1 MDFSE
6 LKQKELPSIPD
17 EIKKSIAACNI
28 TLTPF
33 DRKNDVLCKSSLQM
47 EAGYGR
53 FSDGSYLV
61 SMYCPMS
68 GLTAEMVAWWFWWHP
83 QAKERYQVWFPGAHF
98 GIGYPRRCAGYFEQ
112 ETQPPFQDNTQLP
125 TEKIGGMRMPLRI
138 DFVAPEEFGFSRLS
152 MKKNNIPLIV
162 CGHVGAF
169 NGLIWHTEMAHIFYQ
184 TQDGL
189 LLTSRFWLGRTMNPL
204 LRKLMINNSM
214 ACGMAEHCA
223 IEYRNLAEILPALYK
238 KYK

>member
-1 MDFSE
+1 MDISE

-68 GLTAEMVAWWFWWHP
+68 GLTAEMVAWWFLV
-83 QAKERYQVWFPGAHF
+83 ASTGKRTVSSLVFPCAHF

-112 ETQPPFQDNTQLP
+112 ENT
-125 TEKIGGMRMPLRI
+125 TAI
-138 DFVAPEEFGFSRLS
+138 SR
-152 MKKNNIPLIV
+152 
-162 CGHVGAF
+162 
-169 NGLIWHTEMAHIFYQ
+169 
-184 TQDGL
+184 
-189 LLTSRFWLGRTMNPL
+189 
-204 LRKLMINNSM
+204 
-214 ACGMAEHCA
+214 
-223 IEYRNLAEILPALYK
+223 
-238 KYK
+238 

>member
-1 MDFSE
+1 MDISE

-83 QAKERYQVWFPGAHF
+83 QAKERYKVWFPGAHF
-98 GIGYPRRCAGYFEQ
+98 VIGKPPRCAG
-112 ETQPPFQDNTQLP
+112 
-125 TEKIGGMRMPLRI
+125 
-138 DFVAPEEFGFSRLS
+138 
-152 MKKNNIPLIV
+152 
-162 CGHVGAF
+162 
-169 NGLIWHTEMAHIFYQ
+169 
-184 TQDGL
+184 
-189 LLTSRFWLGRTMNPL
+189 
-204 LRKLMINNSM
+204 
-214 ACGMAEHCA
+214 
-223 IEYRNLAEILPALYK
+223 
-238 KYK
+238 

>member
-1 MDFSE
+1 MDISE

-83 QAKERYQVWFPGAHF
+83 QAKERYQV
-98 GIGYPRRCAGYFEQ
+98 
-112 ETQPPFQDNTQLP
+112 
-125 TEKIGGMRMPLRI
+125 
-138 DFVAPEEFGFSRLS
+138 
-152 MKKNNIPLIV
+152 
-162 CGHVGAF
+162 
-169 NGLIWHTEMAHIFYQ
+169 
-184 TQDGL
+184 
-189 LLTSRFWLGRTMNPL
+189 
-204 LRKLMINNSM
+204 
-214 ACGMAEHCA
+214 
-223 IEYRNLAEILPALYK
+223 
-238 KYK
+238 

>member
-1 MDFSE
+1 MDISE

-68 GLTAEMVAWWFWWHP
+68 GLTAEMVVWWFWWHP

-98 GIGYPRRCAGYFEQ
+98 GIGYPRRCAGYYEQ
-112 ETQPPFQDNTQLP
+112 
-125 TEKIGGMRMPLRI
+125 
-138 DFVAPEEFGFSRLS
+138 
-152 MKKNNIPLIV
+152 
-162 CGHVGAF
+162 
-169 NGLIWHTEMAHIFYQ
+169 
-184 TQDGL
+184 
-189 LLTSRFWLGRTMNPL
+189 
-204 LRKLMINNSM
+204 
-214 ACGMAEHCA
+214 
-223 IEYRNLAEILPALYK
+223 
-238 KYK
+238 